1 MKWSWTI
8 GWIAGIQVRMHWTFL
23 LLLAWVGYS
32 FGMVD
37 GSWQWQAGLQGIVFV
52 LAIFG
57 CVILHEAGH
66 ALTARRYGVE
76 TEDITLLPIG
86 GVARLQRIPSDPWA
100 EFWIA
105 IAGPAVNVVIA
116 AVLFMIVFA
125 VHGLA
130 ILGRIDLT
138 PKTPFLINLMLV
150 NGLLVAFNLLP
161 AFPMDGGRILRA
173 LLATRMEYVQAT
185 DIAASVGQMMAI
197 VFGITGLFGP
207 NPFLLL
213 IAFFVYLGAEA
224 EAQYVRTQ
232 SLLGDSRV
240 RDAMMTHFHVL
251 SPRDTLQTA
260 VDELLRGAQQDFPVL
275 DGGRFQ
281 GLLRRRDLVA
291 ALREHSAEQTI
302 DGAYETIDERIRE
315 EMPVQEAIELMRKLD
330 CKSLPVFRGE
340 EIVGMLSLEN
350 VSELM
355 MIRSASRGHAAAARP
370 SSSAHAARGG

>member
-8 GWIAGIQVRMHWTFL
+8 GWIAGIRVRMHWTFL
-23 LLLAWVGYS
+23 LLLAYIGYS
-32 FGMVD
+32 FGLSD
-37 GSWQWQAGLQGIVFV
+37 GIWHWQEGLRGILFV
-52 LAIFG
+52 LSVFG

-116 AVLFMIVFA
+116 AVLFGMIFM

-138 PKTPFLINLMLV
+138 PKTPFLISLMSV
-150 NGLLVAFNLLP
+150 NILLVVFNLLP

-173 LLATRMEYVQAT
+173 LMATRMDYVKAT

-213 IAFFVYLGAEA
+213 IAFFVYLGADA
-224 EAQYVRTQ
+224 EAQHVRTQ
-232 SLLGDSRV
+232 TLLGDSRA

-251 SPRDTLQTA
+251 SSRETFANA
-260 VDELLRGAQQDFPVL
+260 VEELLRGAQQDFPVID
-275 DGGRFQ
+275 DGQFR
-281 GLLRRRDLVA
+281 GLLRRQDLVNG
-291 ALREHSAEQTI
+291 LREHSR
-302 DGAYETIDERIRE
+302 DESIAAAVMVMSERVDE

-330 CKSLPVFRGE
+330 CKSLPVFRGDG
-340 EIVGMLSLEN
+340 IVGLLSLEN
-350 VSELM
+350 ISELM
-355 MIRSASRGHAAAARP
+355 MIRAASRTP
-370 SSSAHAARGG
+370 S